1 MSEYAVRDAKVV
13 YTGRAMKI
21 SVANP
26 RDVADFVRRKVGRAA
41 REHFFTIWLDGRN
54 RPLASDL
61 VSIGTTT
68 ASLVHPAQIFQGPL
82 IAGAS
87 SIIMAHN
94 HPSGVSSP
102 SSEDKEVTKR
112 IEEVGRIVGVR
123 LLDHVVVGHTDY
135 YSFSEAGEMER

>member
-1 MSEYAVRDAKVV
+1 MSDYTVRDAKVV

-21 SVANP
+21 SVAHP
-26 RDVADFVRRKVGRAA
+26 RDVADFVRRKIGRAA
-41 REHFFTIWLDGRN
+41 REHFYTIWLDGRN

-61 VSIGTTT
+61 VSIGSTT

-82 IAGAS
+82 MAGAC

-102 SSEDKEVTKR
+102 SSEDREVTKR
-112 IEEVGRIVGVR
+112 MAEVGKLLGVR
-123 LLDHVVVGHTDY
+123 LLDHVVVGHRDY
-135 YSFSEAGEMER
+135 YSFSEAGEMG

>member
-1 MSEYAVRDAKVV
+1 MSEYTVRDAKVV

-21 SVANP
+21 SVSHP
-26 RDVADFVRRKVGRAA
+26 RDVADFVRRKIGRAA

-61 VSIGTTT
+61 VSIGTAT

-82 IAGAS
+82 IAGAC

-102 SSEDKEVTKR
+102 SSEDKEVTER
-112 IEEVGRIVGVR
+112 LAEVGKIVGVR
-123 LLDHVVVGHTDY
+123 LLDHVIVGRADY
-135 YSFSEAGEMER
+135 YSFSEAGGID